1 MISVVL
7 SVWSCDV
14 WTVTLI
20 DLMHF
25 PKIRSLR
32 WKPTALRDLLSAH
45 NARNETH
52 LLVPY
57 CCACVFSSIKQ
68 FLCEPLW
75 YSAEFVC
82 VCVCRPEGQ
91 NVRWSLTHTRTRAEN
106 ITNEV
111 EWWMAGHY
119 LCLGSEKQARL
130 DVLNISLHGKEPS
143 LLLMKLDKAVAYSS
157 FNTEPLSESS
167 GISGSAPPPVTSH
180 ESDWYT

>member
-1 MISVVL
+1 MSGQLLWLIWCIFPKSEAFAGNPQRCVTFSRLIMLEMKLICWCPTAVRVCFPVL
-7 SVWSCDV
+7 SNSSVS
-14 WTVTLI
+14 
-20 DLMHF
+20 
-25 PKIRSLR
+25 RSDIQPCL
-32 WKPTALRDLLSAH
+32 
-45 NARNETH
+45 
-52 LLVPY
+52 
-57 CCACVFSSIKQ
+57 
-68 FLCEPLW
+68 
-75 YSAEFVC
+75 C